1 MQIEIFQNNRAVRP
15 TTVWKSLSDMY
26 NYLEE
31 TKPILHICKKLA
43 ETGDKSLK
51 QNLPAMMPMGN
62 LPQPLSRK
70 GRGETMRR
78 GRWREGGRVLG
89 EGGDAW
95 MGGEDEA

>member
-62 LPQPLSRK
+62 SCHDADGQY
-70 GRGETMRR
+70 
-78 GRWREGGRVLG
+78 WRQNEKERELHPNWHCH
-89 EGGDAW
+89 D
-95 MGGEDEA
+95 